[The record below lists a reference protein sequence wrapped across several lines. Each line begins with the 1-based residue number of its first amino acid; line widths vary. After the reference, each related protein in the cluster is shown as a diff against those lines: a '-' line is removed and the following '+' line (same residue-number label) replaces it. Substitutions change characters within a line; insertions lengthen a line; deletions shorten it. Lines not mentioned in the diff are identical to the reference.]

1 MIPLL
6 RNELQTFFG
15 WIAVRF
21 VHTKEYNRAVHPGEK
36 PDKERVGIKVVCT
49 GLQIIST
56 ALCSVV
62 LVKPRVIETLLN
74 Q

>member
-36 PDKERVGIKVVCT
+36 PDKRREGSKVVCAD
-49 GLQIIST
+49 LQTIST
-56 ALCSVV
+56 ALCSVG
-62 LVKPRVIETLLN
+62 LVNPHVIQMQLN